1 MVLNNMNGDI
11 VRVAQII
18 GKMNNGGVESVIM
31 NYYRNIDRSKVQFDF
46 FVDEDSTNI
55 LKDEILS
62 LGGMVYVLP
71 SYKKIFKYV
80 KELIKILKN
89 NNYKIVHANLNTLNI
104 FPLFCAYIAKVPI
117 RISHSHTT
125 SNKKEWK
132 KDLIKNVLRL
142 FSRFFATDYFC
153 CTKMAG
159 EYQFGKKLV
168 NSCKVVII
176 NNAIDIDKFIYNSKI
191 RQEVRKE
198 LNIEDEV
205 LIGHVGRFIT
215 QKNHKF
221 LINVFNELLKNES
234 NIRYKLLLVG
244 EGKLENDIKE
254 MVKKMKI
261 EDKVI
266 FMGPRNDVAR
276 LMQGMDLFLF
286 PSLYEG
292 LGMVLIE
299 AQTASL
305 LSIASTEVPSCVNI
319 TGNVSFLS
327 INNSNLWCNKIIE
340 LVELSK
346 VRKGCK
352 KKIIDA
358 GYDIKKESKKLLNI
372 YLDRINSLY

>member
-1 MVLNNMNGDI
+1 MSDDVI
-11 VRVAQII
+11 RVAQII

-31 NYYRNIDRSKVQFDF
+31 NYYRNIDRSKIQFDF

-62 LGGMVYVLP
+62 LGGKIYILP

-80 KELIKILKN
+80 KELISILKI
-89 NNYKIVHANLNTLNI
+89 NNYKIVHANLNTLNL

-125 SNKKEWK
+125 SNKKERK
-132 KDLIKNVLRL
+132 RNLIKNILRL
-142 FSRFFATDYFC
+142 FSRLFVTDYFC
-153 CTKMAG
+153 CTKQSG
-159 EYQFGKKLV
+159 EYQFGKKLI
-168 NSCKVVII
+168 NLGKVTII

-198 LNIEDEV
+198 LNVRDEI

-221 LINVFNELLKNES
+221 LIEVFNQLVCNNNE
-234 NIRYKLLLVG
+234 IKFKLLLVG
-244 EGKLENDIKE
+244 EGKLEKNIKE
-254 MVKKMKI
+254 MVKRMKI

-266 FMGPRNDVAR
+266 FLGPRNDVGR

-305 LSIASTEVPSCVNI
+305 LSIASIEVPPCVNI
-319 TGNVSFLS
+319 TGNVYFLPIS
-327 INNSNLWCNKIIE
+327 DPSEWCNKILE
-340 LVELSK
+340 LLALNN
-346 VRKGCK
+346 VRKSCK
-352 KKIIDA
+352 KKIIDS
-358 GYDIKKESKKLLNI
+358 GYDIKKESKLLLDI
-372 YLDRINSLY
+372 YLDRINNLYKE